1 LDPIGLLPFT
11 KSSSKKI
18 WLEIH
23 WLDGLS
29 IAVAPI
35 KIIATSLMTL
45 EEGGLARLHD
55 VIGGMLIGQVTWG
68 AVLLIVWF
76 AVK

>member
-1 LDPIGLLPFT
+1 MLTLVLTVLVLVGAYFLQQGHPFLAG
-11 KSSSKKI
+11 I
-18 WLEIH
+18 V
-23 WLDGLS
+23 
-29 IAVAPI
+29 AVAPI

-68 AVLLIVWF
+68 AVLLIIWF